1 MFEIAG
7 DGFEP
12 PFSRIW
18 TLRDSASL
26 SCDVHVWKNHFSTF
40 TYWLLEEV
48 TISPIN
54 STHSELGYTFLRTA
68 LCFSYHQTFS
78 LQTMGKIG
86 IEPIMFTT
94 RERFYRPPQ
103 HHQSLPLSHNPD
115 SRVSNMFIVLCFPLD
130 CFMLCQPH
138 RVVSDIIMPFDF
150 MFLENSL
157 VINVHLWWLIETKKH
172 SSDGKSDQA
181 QAYAV
186 TYLCSFWFTYA
197 HPKVFSAHKTDGQHM
212 EEMEILRFELR
223 TSRLWAGRSNHW
235 TKFPE

>member
-1 MFEIAG
+1 MGRMIAVKVTHMTYILLPLYQLSYLARIAG

-18 TLRDSASL
+18 ALRDSASL

-48 TISPIN
+48 TLPPIN

-103 HHQSLPLSHNPD
+103 HRQSLPLSHNPD
-115 SRVSNMFIVLCFPLD
+115 SRVSNRFIVLCFPLSSFLYLRYAYWQPGGFLITVV
-130 CFMLCQPH
+130 CSTSIFM
-138 RVVSDIIMPFDF
+138 
-150 MFLENSL
+150 
-157 VINVHLWWLIETKKH
+157 
-172 SSDGKSDQA
+172 
-181 QAYAV
+181 
-186 TYLCSFWFTYA
+186 SF
-197 HPKVFSAHKTDGQHM
+197 
-212 EEMEILRFELR
+212 
-223 TSRLWAGRSNHW
+223 
-235 TKFPE
+235 

>member
-1 MFEIAG
+1 MIFNIIALPLSYVSYPAYNGQSLQQKSNWVEFHIHRKKVYWKFVLIRWTLDGLIAG

-12 PFSRIW
+12 PLSRIW
-18 TLRDSASL
+18 ALRDSASL

-68 LCFSYHQTFS
+68 MCFSYHQTFS

-103 HHQSLPLSHNPD
+103 HRQSLPLSHNPD
-115 SRVSNMFIVLCFPLD
+115 SRVSNRFIVLCFPLSTSFSAVD
-130 CFMLCQPH
+130 SLDIFMRL
-138 RVVSDIIMPFDF
+138 RTAS
-150 MFLENSL
+150 LENSF
-157 VINVHLWWLIETKKH
+157 
-172 SSDGKSDQA
+172 
-181 QAYAV
+181 Y
-186 TYLCSFWFTYA
+186 
-197 HPKVFSAHKTDGQHM
+197 
-212 EEMEILRFELR
+212 
-223 TSRLWAGRSNHW
+223 
-235 TKFPE
+235 